1 MESRDAVF
9 HEFMKV
15 PYTACIPVCVL
26 AAAATLGACAGNRAV
41 DRCARG
47 GCTGD
52 AQLTAQ
58 VEARLYRHPELR
70 PPNLIY
76 VRAHNGVVYL
86 SGEVSTELQREIAV
100 ATAQQVPGERRVLDD
115 IGIEYT
121 GR

>member
-1 MESRDAVF
+1 MKAPYAV
-9 HEFMKV
+9 
-15 PYTACIPVCVL
+15 TASACVL
-26 AAAATLGACAGNRAV
+26 AGVLGACAGSRAV
-41 DRCARG
+41 DRCAHG
-47 GCTGD
+47 GCAGD

-58 VEARLYRHPELR
+58 VEARLYQHAELR

-76 VRAHNGVVYL
+76 VRARNGVVYL
-86 SGEVSTELQREIAV
+86 SGEVSTELQREIAE

>member
-1 MESRDAVF
+1 
-9 HEFMKV
+9 MKA
-15 PYTACIPVCVL
+15 PYSVAIPACLIAGTL
-26 AAAATLGACAGNRAV
+26 AACAGDRAV
-41 DRCARG
+41 DRCASG

-52 AQLTAQ
+52 TRLTAE
-58 VEARLYRHPELR
+58 VEARLDQHPELR

-76 VRAHNGVVYL
+76 VRAHDGVVYL

>member
-1 MESRDAVF
+1 MKTAYPAAVAVCLF
-9 HEFMKV
+9 AGALC
-15 PYTACIPVCVL
+15 ACV
-26 AAAATLGACAGNRAV
+26 GNRAI
-41 DRCARG
+41 DRCRSG
-47 GCTGD
+47 GCTAD
-52 AQLTAQ
+52 DRLTAE
-58 VEARLYRHPELR
+58 VEARLSQHPELR

-100 ATAQQVPGERRVLDD
+100 ASARQVPGERRVLDD

>member
-1 MESRDAVF
+1 
-9 HEFMKV
+9 MKAA
-15 PYTACIPVCVL
+15 YTLCIPVWVL
-26 AAAATLGACAGNRAV
+26 ATAGALGACAGNRGAGE
-41 DRCARG
+41 CAHA

-52 AQLTAQ
+52 AQLAAK
-58 VEARLYRHPELR
+58 VEARIYQHPELR
-70 PPNLIY
+70 PPNMVY

-86 SGEVSTELQREIAV
+86 SGEVSTELQREIAE